1 MIYLSW
7 LLLSEFEIHYFAD
20 KVFVH
25 RWPKN
30 SPSWSDSLQKKLDL
44 LLNKNSDKKKIIVN
58 SNSIKIKNFE
68 FTCLK
73 KIGISVPFF
82 KEECVMIFEAQFEKV
97 FAHVHITIK
106 SNNFIDIFNE
116 LISWKKIFDEW
127 SGILEIFWCYDH
139 FFDIFFSMT
148 NRYCS

>member
-1 MIYLSW
+1 MIYL
-7 LLLSEFEIHYFAD
+7 LSLSLSKFKLNFFAD

-25 RWPKN
+25 HWPKN
-30 SPSWSDSLQKKLDL
+30 SPPWSDSFQEKLDVS
-44 LLNKNSDKKKIIVN
+44 LNKNSAQKKIIVN
-58 SNSIKIKNFE
+58 SNSINIENFE

-82 KEECVMIFEAQFEKV
+82 KKECRMIFEAQFEKV

-116 LISWKKIFDEW
+116 LISWKKKFNE
-127 SGILEIFWCYDH
+127 
-139 FFDIFFSMT
+139 
-148 NRYCS
+148 

>member
-1 MIYLSW
+1 MIYL
-7 LLLSEFEIHYFAD
+7 LSLSLSKFKLNFFAD

-25 RWPKN
+25 HWPKN
-30 SPSWSDSLQKKLDL
+30 SPPWSDSFQEKLDVS
-44 LLNKNSDKKKIIVN
+44 LNKNSAQKKIIVN
-58 SNSIKIKNFE
+58 SNSINIENFE

-82 KEECVMIFEAQFEKV
+82 KKECRMIFEAQFEKV

-116 LISWKKIFDEW
+116 LISWKKK
-127 SGILEIFWCYDH
+127 
-139 FFDIFFSMT
+139 FSE
-148 NRYCS
+148 